1 MANAEQAPARAS
13 PVRTDEQIVPRNRWV
28 PIGKSNCYLNEEKS
42 QRSPI
47 FKIAVDI
54 LKQTN
59 FFRAFT
65 ASSTIPAIYI
75 QQFWDTIRFDSK
87 ARSYRCQLDEQWF
100 NLNQDTLRDALQITP
115 VDNNRAFSS
124 PPTPDTLVEFVNKLG
139 YPKEVMHL
147 SNVTTNDMF
156 QPWRAL
162 ATIINLCLTGKTS
175 GFERPRAPA
184 LQILWG
190 IVNRA
195 HIDYA
200 ERMWEEFT
208 QSIHTF
214 TEDKRKLAQHTL
226 GKKKAT
232 LILIPSIRFTKLIIF
247 HLQRLHNFHPRPESP
262 LHLPTEEPVLGHLKF
277 SAKGSKREVFGMTI
291 PNELINDVIRGA
303 DYYDAYLEKVA
314 QHQRY
319 IAGEELSDPES
330 PTPKPTKPTKQAK
343 PKATEQPTVSKSKAK
358 TSKPAPAKPK
368 EKKRKPV
375 SEPSETQ
382 PLPKRA
388 KAGKVAK
395 KRSVKSSK
403 QLIDEFIDE
412 GVPTAKPSLEDTEEA
427 ILQKVLEESLTD
439 AYPTQRGPLPPV
451 VIRETDAGKVQPLP
465 EVPGKGKEKVGEEQ
479 AAQVLLH
486 LQTTKKKSPTEQY
499 IFQRHTPVPHESAG
513 QESSSLYAERGLSG
527 SDTESDEEMP
537 SVIRSGAQDEGQAGP
552 DPGTLDEG
560 QAGPNPDDIN
570 IAESLPLPTPSV
582 LAGPNLEHSDVEIT
596 DPSSQPQPEHMDE
609 GFTASAYP
617 DVHKNLKLTVDEQVI
632 PEEPV
637 SSTGTLSSLQH
648 LAKDFSFGDQFLNDK
663 PFEVDDE
670 KATADTEAE
679 SMVLVTIQ
687 QDTSIL
693 PPMTSPVID
702 LVTRPD
708 SPNVH

>member
-13 PVRTDEQIVPRNRWV
+13 PVRTDEQIVPRNQWV

-42 QRSPI
+42 QRNPI

-124 PPTPDTLVEFVNKLG
+124 PPTPDTLVEFVNELG
-139 YPKEVMHL
+139 YPKEVVHL

-277 SAKGSKREVFGMTI
+277 TAKGSKQESRRK
-291 PNELINDVIRGA
+291 LQSIN
-303 DYYDAYLEKVA
+303 
-314 QHQRY
+314 
-319 IAGEELSDPES
+319 
-330 PTPKPTKPTKQAK
+330 
-343 PKATEQPTVSKSKAK
+343 AK

-368 EKKRKPV
+368 EKKHKPV

-382 PLPKRA
+382 LLPKRA

-395 KRSVKSSK
+395 KRTVKSSK
-403 QLIDEFIDE
+403 RLVDEFVDE
-412 GVPTAKPSLEDTEEA
+412 GVPAAKPSLEDTEEA
-427 ILQKVLEESLTD
+427 ILQKVLEPDT
-439 AYPTQRGPLPPV
+439 
-451 VIRETDAGKVQPLP
+451 GKFQPLP

-479 AAQVLLH
+479 AAQVLLN
-486 LQTTKKKSPTEQY
+486 LQTPKKKSSAEQY
-499 IFQRHTPVPHESAG
+499 IFQRRSHVPTETAG
-513 QESSSLYAERGLSG
+513 REVSTSLYAELGLSG

-537 SVIRSGAQDEGQAGP
+537 SEGRSGTQDEGQAGS

-560 QAGPNPDDIN
+560 QAGSNPGTLNEGQAGPNPDEV
-570 IAESLPLPTPSV
+570 AESLPLPTPSV

-596 DPSSQPQPEHMDE
+596 HPSSQPQPEHMDE
-609 GFTASAYP
+609 GFTAAAYP
-617 DVHKNLKLTVDEQVI
+617 DVQENLKLTVDEQVI

-648 LAKDFSFGDQFLNDK
+648 LAKDFSLRMIKFLNDK
-663 PFEVDDE
+663 C
-670 KATADTEAE
+670 
-679 SMVLVTIQ
+679 L
-687 QDTSIL
+687 
-693 PPMTSPVID
+693 
-702 LVTRPD
+702 R
-708 SPNVH
+708 

>member
-1 MANAEQAPARAS
+1 MAS

-42 QRSPI
+42 QPNPI

-87 ARSYRCQLDEQWF
+87 AGSYKCQLDEQWF
-100 NLNQDTLRDALQITP
+100 NLTQDTLRDALQITP

-175 GFERPRAPA
+175 GFERPRAPPA
-184 LQILWG
+184 
-190 IVNRA
+190 
-195 HIDYA
+195 
-200 ERMWEEFT
+200 
-208 QSIHTF
+208 
-214 TEDKRKLAQHTL
+214 
-226 GKKKAT
+226 
-232 LILIPSIRFTKLIIF
+232 
-247 HLQRLHNFHPRPESP
+247 
-262 LHLPTEEPVLGHLKF
+262 
-277 SAKGSKREVFGMTI
+277 
-291 PNELINDVIRGA
+291 
-303 DYYDAYLEKVA
+303 
-314 QHQRY
+314 
-319 IAGEELSDPES
+319 
-330 PTPKPTKPTKQAK
+330 KPTKQAK
-343 PKATEQPTVSKSKAK
+343 PKATEQSTVSKSKAK
-358 TSKPAPAKPK
+358 KSKPAPAKPK
-368 EKKRKPV
+368 EKKRKPM
-375 SEPSETQ
+375 SESSEAQ
-382 PLPKRA
+382 PLAKRA
-388 KAGKVAK
+388 KAGK
-395 KRSVKSSK
+395 SH
-403 QLIDEFIDE
+403 
-412 GVPTAKPSLEDTEEA
+412 EDTEA

-479 AAQVLLH
+479 VAQVLLH

-499 IFQRHTPVPHESAG
+499 IFQRHTPISYESAG
-513 QESSSLYAERGLSG
+513 QESSSLYAERGVSG
-527 SDTESDEEMP
+527 SDTESDEEIP

-570 IAESLPLPTPSV
+570 TTESLPLPTPCV
-582 LAGPNLEHSDVEIT
+582 LAGPNLEHS
-596 DPSSQPQPEHMDE
+596 
-609 GFTASAYP
+609 
-617 DVHKNLKLTVDEQVI
+617 
-632 PEEPV
+632 
-637 SSTGTLSSLQH
+637 
-648 LAKDFSFGDQFLNDK
+648 
-663 PFEVDDE
+663 
-670 KATADTEAE
+670 E
-679 SMVLVTIQ
+679 S
-687 QDTSIL
+687 
-693 PPMTSPVID
+693 
-702 LVTRPD
+702 
-708 SPNVH
+708 